1 MSSRSMRSGARARA
15 SRKRC
20 GSSGCRALTWPNE
33 STMPSLAKMRLA
45 VTNSSRM
52 KSSLPMRW
60 SSPRPFV
67 AAARRGTQ
75 RPIWAMACAMHF
87 WRVLMLQRS
96 AMVVSFG
103 VALLLGAAAIAF
115 AADYPDHPIRV
126 IVSVPAGGGVDTVTR
141 IVTDKMR
148 AELGQPVVVENK
160 PGVSGSLAAETVS
173 KADPDGYTL
182 LASQPAPITTAL
194 FLYKSLNYTPADLV
208 PVAIMSHVPNVVLV
222 RKDFPAKTVQELIAY
237 AKANPG
243 KINYASQG
251 VGTTSHTTAEL
262 FQFIT
267 GTKLTHVPYKGTAP
281 AVNDLLAGNVDLMFN
296 ELATSIELHKSGQA
310 RILAVTV
317 KDRVPSL
324 PDIPTLEEVGVHGCI
339 SDTWHAITAPPKTP
353 PEIVARL
360 NAAANAAMQDPGLR
374 ERFAAL
380 SIGPGG
386 GTPAEAS
393 AFVKEETL
401 RWGDVI
407 RKAGIEPE

>member
-1 MSSRSMRSGARARA
+1 MLRRSIII
-15 SRKRC
+15 
-20 GSSGCRALTWPNE
+20 L
-33 STMPSLAKMRLA
+33 
-45 VTNSSRM
+45 
-52 KSSLPMRW
+52 
-60 SSPRPFV
+60 
-67 AAARRGTQ
+67 
-75 RPIWAMACAMHF
+75 
-87 WRVLMLQRS
+87 
-96 AMVVSFG
+96 SFG
-103 VALLLGAAAIAF
+103 GVLPLLVGGAAS
-115 AADYPDHPIRV
+115 AAEFPDHPIRV

-148 AELGQPVVVENK
+148 AVLGQPLIVENK
-160 PGVSGSLAAETVS
+160 PGVSGSLAAETVY
-173 KADPDGYTL
+173 KAEPDGYTL
-182 LASQPAPITTAL
+182 LASQPAPITTAP

-222 RKDFPAKTVQELIAY
+222 RKDFPAKSVAELIAY

-251 VGTTSHTTAEL
+251 IGTTSHTTAEL
-262 FQFIT
+262 FQSIT

-281 AVNDLLAGNVDLMFN
+281 AVNDLLAGDVDLMFN
-296 ELATSIELHKSGQA
+296 ELATSIELNKSGQA

-317 KDRVPSL
+317 KERVPSL
-324 PDIPTLEEVGVHGCI
+324 PDIPTLEELGIHGCI

-353 PEIVARL
+353 SEIVGKL
-360 NAAANAAMQDPGLR
+360 NAAANAAMHDPGLR

-393 AFVKEETL
+393 AFVKEETQ

-407 RKAGIEPE
+407 RKAGIQPE

>member
-1 MSSRSMRSGARARA
+1 
-15 SRKRC
+15 
-20 GSSGCRALTWPNE
+20 
-33 STMPSLAKMRLA
+33 
-45 VTNSSRM
+45 
-52 KSSLPMRW
+52 
-60 SSPRPFV
+60 
-67 AAARRGTQ
+67 
-75 RPIWAMACAMHF
+75 
-87 WRVLMLQRS
+87 MLQRS

-262 FQFIT
+262 FQSIT

-353 PEIVARL
+353 PEIVAKL
-360 NAAANAAMQDPGLR
+360 NAAANAAMRDPGLR
-374 ERFAAL
+374 EHFAAL

-393 AFVKEETL
+393 AFVKEETQ

>member
-1 MSSRSMRSGARARA
+1 
-15 SRKRC
+15 
-20 GSSGCRALTWPNE
+20 
-33 STMPSLAKMRLA
+33 
-45 VTNSSRM
+45 
-52 KSSLPMRW
+52 
-60 SSPRPFV
+60 
-67 AAARRGTQ
+67 
-75 RPIWAMACAMHF
+75 
-87 WRVLMLQRS
+87 MLRRS

-222 RKDFPAKTVQELIAY
+222 RKDFPAKTVPELIAY

-251 VGTTSHTTAEL
+251 IGTTSHTTAEL
-262 FQFIT
+262 FQSIT
-267 GTKLTHVPYKGTAP
+267 GIKLTHVPYKGTAP

-296 ELATSIELHKSGQA
+296 ELATSIELHKSRQA

-324 PDIPTLEEVGVHGCI
+324 PDIPTLEEVGIHGCI
-339 SDTWHAITAPPKTP
+339 SDTWHALTAPPKTP
-353 PEIVARL
+353 PEVISKL
-360 NAAANAAMQDPGLR
+360 NAAANAAMRDPALM

-380 SIGPGG
+380 SIGPGS
-386 GTPAEAS
+386 GTPAQAS
-393 AFVKEETL
+393 AFVNEETR

>member
-1 MSSRSMRSGARARA
+1 
-15 SRKRC
+15 
-20 GSSGCRALTWPNE
+20 
-33 STMPSLAKMRLA
+33 
-45 VTNSSRM
+45 
-52 KSSLPMRW
+52 
-60 SSPRPFV
+60 
-67 AAARRGTQ
+67 
-75 RPIWAMACAMHF
+75 
-87 WRVLMLQRS
+87 MLQRS

-237 AKANPG
+237 AKANPDN
-243 KINYASQG
+243 INYASQG

-262 FQFIT
+262 FQSIT

-317 KDRVPSL
+317 KDRVPAL

-353 PEIVARL
+353 PEIVAKL
-360 NAAANAAMQDPGLR
+360 NAAANAAMRDPGLR
-374 ERFAAL
+374 EHFAAL

-393 AFVKEETL
+393 AFVKEETQ

>member
-1 MSSRSMRSGARARA
+1 
-15 SRKRC
+15 
-20 GSSGCRALTWPNE
+20 
-33 STMPSLAKMRLA
+33 
-45 VTNSSRM
+45 
-52 KSSLPMRW
+52 
-60 SSPRPFV
+60 
-67 AAARRGTQ
+67 
-75 RPIWAMACAMHF
+75 
-87 WRVLMLQRS
+87 MLQRS

-262 FQFIT
+262 FQSIT

-317 KDRVPSL
+317 KDRVPAL

-353 PEIVARL
+353 PEIVAKL
-360 NAAANAAMQDPGLR
+360 NAAANAAMRDPGLR
-374 ERFAAL
+374 EHFAAL

-393 AFVKEETL
+393 AFVKEETQ

-407 RKAGIEPE
+407 RKAGIGPE

>member
-1 MSSRSMRSGARARA
+1 
-15 SRKRC
+15 
-20 GSSGCRALTWPNE
+20 
-33 STMPSLAKMRLA
+33 
-45 VTNSSRM
+45 
-52 KSSLPMRW
+52 
-60 SSPRPFV
+60 
-67 AAARRGTQ
+67 
-75 RPIWAMACAMHF
+75 
-87 WRVLMLQRS
+87 MLQRS

-262 FQFIT
+262 FQSIT

-317 KDRVPSL
+317 KDRVPAL
-324 PDIPTLEEVGVHGCI
+324 PDIPTLEEVGVHVCI

-353 PEIVARL
+353 PEIVAKL
-360 NAAANAAMQDPGLR
+360 NAAANAAMRDPGLR
-374 ERFAAL
+374 EHFAAL

-393 AFVKEETL
+393 AFVKEETQ